1 MAKTIYNC
9 DALTGGA
16 ARALDSHAVA
26 SLTDLDRAHVI
37 VDGEML
43 FFEFDSTATDAEDV
57 AAHPYKVRPDDY
69 SSAGVWI
76 EKPYVPQRGVTFVVF
91 ESDIDV
97 ATGNGV
103 NGFAVPANMS
113 GLELKAALAAVHT
126 KGVTNTTDV
135 QIRRRRAGS
144 DADMLSTKI
153 TIGDEYYAAD
163 GVIDAGNDD
172 LATGDVL
179 YIDVDAV
186 HSGTAPKG
194 LSVSLTFF

>member
-1 MAKTIYNC
+1 MGKKIKNC

-16 ARALDSHAVA
+16 ARALDSYAVA

-37 VDGEML
+37 VDGEAL

-57 AAHPYKVRPDDY
+57 SAHPYKVRPDDY

-76 EKPYVPQRGVTFVVF
+76 EKPYVPQRSVTFVVF

-97 ATGNGV
+97 ATGDGV
-103 NGFAVPANMS
+103 VGFAVPANMD

-126 KGVTNTTDV
+126 KGVTGTTDV
-135 QIRRRRAGS
+135 QIRRRRAGA
-144 DADMLSTKI
+144 DVDMLSTKI
-153 TIGDEYYAAD
+153 TIGDEWYAAD
-163 GVIDAGNDD
+163 GVINTSNDD
-172 LATGDVL
+172 LSTGDMLFV
-179 YIDVDAV
+179 DVDAV